1 MEVIW
6 IVGNKK
12 QELDKRDVEALEEIE
27 RSGIDKEQQAVLVRL
42 RMKSTRKY
50 DNEITNAMKRVL
62 MSTDEEGLTVAEKIA
77 VGAVNNVL
85 KNPKIKDV
93 VAINKL
99 VGESTSTTEISSKE
113 KVDVK
118 ELLKEISS
126 EGNY

>member
-1 MEVIW
+1 M
-6 IVGNKK
+6 GNKK

>member
-1 MEVIW
+1 MEVIK

>member
-1 MEVIW
+1 M
-6 IVGNKK
+6 GNKK

-42 RMKSTRKY
+42 RMKGTRKY

>member
-113 KVDVK
+113 RVDVK

>member
-1 MEVIW
+1 
-6 IVGNKK
+6 
-12 QELDKRDVEALEEIE
+12 
-27 RSGIDKEQQAVLVRL
+27 
-42 RMKSTRKY
+42 
-50 DNEITNAMKRVL
+50 